1 MTDHETQLAKTVQ
14 LNCELLLQLTRIT
27 TNMLARAVELGAFDE
42 RAAVLRQDCQ
52 KLLAELEDLGP
63 KQAAFR
69 AQFEKP

>member
-1 MTDHETQLAKTVQ
+1 MTDHETQLAKSVQ

-27 TNMLARAVELGAFDE
+27 ANVLARAVELGAFDE
-42 RAAVLRQDCQ
+42 RAAVVRHDCEQ
-52 KLLAELEDLGP
+52 LLSELQALAP